1 MEFDALVPLKGP
13 GTGLARR
20 PLTPS
25 ELSDGYRDVAEGLD
39 RAERSI
45 LPQQN
50 PAETLAA
57 LMDFSGSVAL
67 AELLH
72 TPLCADTQRGASSEA
87 SKIARRLQDHVSNR
101 MDTLLTM
108 SLRPLNGPR
117 APTVPK
123 LPELLEAIAIASG
136 STENSARAPDAAAA
150 SKLARKIGAPLRAA
164 LSASL
169 RQAQA
174 QLAGMRAELAPDLRA
189 LGPRAERLERIDAA
203 LQRSIQNKVIELF
216 ERMELAAEQTFERAC
231 VHACSLLPITFTPDD
246 LASWTHPDGWIERYR
261 GRCVHMTE
269 ALFGHMQRSLEGL
282 LVAAIHAEVV
292 L

>member
-1 MEFDALVPLKGP
+1 MEFDALVPSPGP

-20 PLTPS
+20 PLTPPGAGS
-25 ELSDGYRDVAEGLD
+25 LERS
-39 RAERSI
+39 ERSI

-72 TPLCADTQRGASSEA
+72 APVNQTTPANPEA
-87 SKIARRLQDHVSNR
+87 TKIARKLQEQVTGR
-101 MDTLLTM
+101 FDTLLM
-108 SLRPLNGPR
+108 LSLKPLQGPR
-117 APTVPK
+117 APKP
-123 LPELLEAIAIASG
+123 PSEPDLLEALAIAAG
-136 STENSARAPDAAAA
+136 EPGRAPDAAAA
-150 SKLARKIGAPLRAA
+150 AKLARKLGAPLRAA

-169 RQAQA
+169 RNAQA
-174 QLAGMRAELAPDLRA
+174 HLGSLRVDIAADLRA

-203 LQRSIQNKVIELF
+203 LQRSIQSKVVELF

-231 VHACSLLPITFTPDD
+231 VHACSLLPAHYSPED
-246 LASWTHPDGWIERYR
+246 LASWTHATGWIERYR
-261 GRCVHMTE
+261 ERCVHMTE

-282 LVAAIHAEVV
+282 LLAAIHAEVV
-292 L
+292 V